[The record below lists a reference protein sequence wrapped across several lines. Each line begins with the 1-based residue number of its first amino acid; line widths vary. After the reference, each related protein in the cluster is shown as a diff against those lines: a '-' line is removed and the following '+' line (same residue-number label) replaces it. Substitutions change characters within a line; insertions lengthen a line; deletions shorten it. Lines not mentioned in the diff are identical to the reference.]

1 MPEMISIGWPSA
13 ERARSRNAPLRLAR
27 RSVFVPTTRTLS
39 AFMSCSRWPNRSR
52 HASAGSVASR
62 VRRLLLVEAGAE
74 PHHLAQTIQNDELPV
89 RITGD
94 DHVKTVG
101 AQIDR
106 GDDVRDFAG
115 HGGQQQLLERAHIEN
130 DEPQPQVV
138 AALGLRMT
146 NCAPSMSSR

>member
-1 MPEMISIGWPSA
+1 MPERGAGAVEKCSLAPGPPQRIRADDAHAFRFHVVQPLSEPLQA
-13 ERARSRNAPLRLAR
+13 RERSVGRLAR
-27 RSVFVPTTRTLS
+27 QP
-39 AFMSCSRWPNRSR
+39 
-52 HASAGSVASR
+52 
-62 VRRLLLVEAGAE
+62 LLLVQTGAE
-74 PHHLAQTIQNDELPV
+74 PHHLAQTIQDDELPV
-89 RITGD
+89 RVTGD
-94 DHVKTVG
+94 DHVETIG

-115 HGGQQQLLERAHIEN
+115 HGGQQQLLEKAHVEN